1 MKTILVFG
9 NPLVNEDSLALKIA
23 DKLITIS
30 EISEKFKF
38 IKSDSL
44 ENLEEYGENLLIL
57 DVAENIKKVELI
69 TDLNQ
74 LEQNKIYSMHD
85 FDLGFNLKLLMK
97 LGKIKTV
104 KIIAIPMNYET
115 EKAISEIKNIIL
127 GLP

>member
-9 NPLVNEDSLALKIA
+9 NPLVNKDSLALKIA
-23 DKLITIS
+23 DKLS
-30 EISEKFKF
+30 MLHELNNEFKF
-38 IKSDSL
+38 IKADSL
-44 ENLEEYGENLLIL
+44 DNLEEYGENLLIL

-85 FDLGFNLKLLMK
+85 FDLGFNLKLLKK

-104 KIIAIPMNYET
+104 KIIAIPINYEL
-115 EKAISEIKNIIL
+115 EKAISEIKEKLRAI
-127 GLP
+127 